1 MTNQRDERKLTQ
13 SHHFICPFPCSHK
26 LTCSHMLLCFYAPPA
41 CRCQRPIASAIP
53 IPNLISIYNY
63 IYILYKYIYSFVYF
77 LLPTPLRAQHLG
89 TTRRVMIIIII
100 IVITSGEHSLEK
112 SNQWPAALAFQGQPF
127 WATFSA
133 RQAPRRRRA
142 ATMRAGH
149 TLASQ
154 FSLPSWLLLHLG
166 FSPLRPL
173 GAKNGHILSKG
184 SQSLL
189 LVRCEFAFDAS
200 CFSIG
205 TVLWPRARNTRTL
218 APLTQ
223 RSGRP
228 MALAP
233 IQLANW
239 RSKGPALSS

>member
-154 FSLPSWLLLHLG
+154 FSLPSWLLLRLG
-166 FSPLRPL
+166 FSSSTWSEKWPYLVQRFPVSLAGPLRVC
-173 GAKNGHILSKG
+173 I
-184 SQSLL
+184 
-189 LVRCEFAFDAS
+189 RCELLFHWH
-200 CFSIG
+200 C
-205 TVLWPRARNTRTL
+205 
-218 APLTQ
+218 
-223 RSGRP
+223 
-228 MALAP
+228 ALAARAQHSHARPAHSTQWPPNGAGANP
-233 IQLANW
+233 IGQLALQ
-239 RSKGPALSS
+239 RPSS